1 MRDVQCKRCIEYKG
15 NWCDKKRDDPDP
27 DMVRDCHWFRTKTN
41 ADRIRAMTDEE
52 LALYLVWT
60 ADPDTLIVDYRLY
73 ECHDRSIEDTLDWL
87 KQEVGNDTL

>member
-41 ADRIRAMTDEE
+41 ADRIRMMTDEE
-52 LALYLVWT
+52 LADWLEARTCQWGW
-60 ADPDTLIVDYRLY
+60 
-73 ECHDRSIEDTLDWL
+73 LDWL
-87 KQEVGNDTL
+87 KQEVEE